1 MTTAVILIG
10 LNGIQKKNKEGGME
24 LEGRPAWKTGGK

>member
-1 MTTAVILIG
+1 MTIAVILIG

-24 LEGRPAWKTGGK
+24 LEWGPAWKTGGK